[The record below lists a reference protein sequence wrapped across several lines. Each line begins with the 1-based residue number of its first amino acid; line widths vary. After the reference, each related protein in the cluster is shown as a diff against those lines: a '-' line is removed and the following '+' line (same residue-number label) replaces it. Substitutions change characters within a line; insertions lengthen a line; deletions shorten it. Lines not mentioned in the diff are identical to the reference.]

1 MALTLHQLH
10 SFSKKKRKRIGR
22 GNASGHGTYATRGLK
37 GQRSRS
43 GGRRGLKRRGLKQ
56 FLLQLPKKRGFTSHY
71 PNVQS
76 VNIKDLESTFRS
88 GDRVTPEKLLQAG
101 LITSMK
107 NGVKILGH
115 GTLKKKLFVV
125 ADAYSQSAESAIKKT
140 GGRTQYRKK

>member
-1 MALTLHQLH
+1 MALALHQLH
-10 SFSKKKRKRIGR
+10 SFTKKKRKRIGR

-37 GQRSRS
+37 GQLSRS

-56 FLLQLPKKRGFTSHY
+56 FLLQLPKKRGFKSHY
-71 PNVQS
+71 PSFQS
-76 VNIKDLESTFRS
+76 VNVKDLESTFNS
-88 GDRVTPEKLLQAG
+88 GDKVTPEKLVHAG
-101 LITSMK
+101 LITSTK

-140 GGRTQYRKK
+140 GGRAQHRAK